1 MSGVHHNRGAS
12 QNLRTVMLKSNAV
25 RTKVELRV
33 LQWEVEI
40 MRHANGKQSLRE
52 ILAPVKAR
60 LPPKAVAEAMY
71 LPYQFGVV
79 NLLPP
84 ESA

>member
-33 LQWEVEI
+33 PQWEVEI